1 MRSAIG
7 FAVNAVNCCFE
18 QQARDV
24 TNMIRD
30 QNERLLNLLDS
41 AIETAQ
47 AFKDENVQ
55 LKLELGDVKAQMKML
70 EKRDKWDMEGM
81 VSSSRQT

>member
-1 MRSAIG
+1 M
-7 FAVNAVNCCFE
+7 
-18 QQARDV
+18 
-24 TNMIRD
+24 
-30 QNERLLNLLDS
+30 DS

-55 LKLELGDVKAQMKML
+55 LKLELEDVKAQRKML

-81 VSSSRQT
+81 VSGSRQT